1 MSEKVEE
8 CVNFRQVC
16 ANVVYASAIR
26 VIKSKMLGIA
36 GLEIA
41 GERAREHAI
50 ILSLI
55 DDILKLERK
64 RGSKSSM

>member
-1 MSEKVEE
+1 MVY
-8 CVNFRQVC
+8 VC
-16 ANVVYASAIR
+16 AIR

-41 GERAREHAI
+41 SNEPEPEHAV

-64 RGSKSSM
+64 RGSKSSV